1 MKLSRHARNNV
12 RLYKID
18 LEDIVLTISSPERT
32 DTEGNR
38 LVALKTHPNKF
49 SGYPLKVVY
58 EQAGK
63 DLTIVTAYPLKKKHW
78 R

>member
-1 MKLSRHARNNV
+1 MKLSRNARNNI

-18 LEDIVLTISSPERT
+18 LQDILLTISSPEQT
-32 DTEGNR
+32 ATEGNR
-38 LVALKTHPNKF
+38 LVALKAHPNKF

-58 EQAGK
+58 EQVGK
-63 DLTIVTAYPLKKKHW
+63 DITIVTAYPVKKKHW